1 MEKKRKI
8 INILTMVFVLV
19 LLYFTINCFINGITL
34 IDPYRNYIVYQ
45 NTLIAIYFLAFGFG
59 LTAILAFV
67 YNFFAKEKK
76 TALELFMVGCY
87 VIAIILLAILTSVY
101 NPYKD
106 YDSTST
112 TYAMYSLSLSNLLT
126 GLASGVCLFA
136 VTLTKYIL
144 NRKYKLAE
152 DTVPES
158 TAQTNEHKKSN
169 KAFIY
174 CLLGFSIIANV
185 LAFALPAA
193 YPLRPNVDVEVTT
206 INQSTD
212 PNNPSYRTTVTVT
225 NNSDYYLRYVAIY
238 YYYIDDDGYVVYEDT
253 VSYGRSLEAGESYS
267 ETFSSFDK
275 FLSIGDIDAYGITLN
290 SIYGLALIP
299 FAILGYAIFT
309 TELLKQKSKENEIE
323 ETTEENTQEIIEEN
337 LETNTENNIENNIN

>member
-34 IDPYRNYIVYQ
+34 IDPYRNYVVYQ

-136 VTLTKYIL
+136 VTITKYIL
-144 NRKYKLAE
+144 SRKHKPA
-152 DTVPES
+152 DDAVPE
-158 TAQTNEHKKSN
+158 ANVQTNEHKKSN

-206 INQSTD
+206 INQSTNPD
-212 PNNPSYRTTVTVT
+212 SPSYRTTVTIT
-225 NNSDYYLRYVAIY
+225 NNSDYYLRYIAIY
-238 YYYIDDDGYVVYEDT
+238 YYYIDDDGYLVYDE
-253 VSYGRSLEAGESYS
+253 SRYSHEIGAGESYS
-267 ETFSSFDK
+267 ETFTSFDK
-275 FLSIGDIDAYGITLN
+275 LLSIGDYDAYGITLN

-299 FAILGYAIFT
+299 FAIFGYAIFT
-309 TELLKQKSKENEIE
+309 TELLKQKSRENEIE
-323 ETTEENTQEIIEEN
+323 ETTEENNQEIIEEN
-337 LETNTENNIENNIN
+337 LETNTENNIN

>member
-34 IDPYRNYIVYQ
+34 IDPYRNYVVYQ

-87 VIAIILLAILTSVY
+87 VVAIILLAILTSVY
-101 NPYKD
+101 NPIKNYSPS
-106 YDSTST
+106 YT

-158 TAQTNEHKKSN
+158 NVQTNEHKKPN
-169 KAFIY
+169 KVPFY

-193 YPLRPNVDVEVTT
+193 YPLRPNVDIEVTT
-206 INQSTD
+206 INQSTNPD
-212 PNNPSYRTTVTVT
+212 SPSYRTTVTIT
-225 NNSDYYLRYVAIY
+225 NNSDYYLRYIAIY
-238 YYYIDDDGYVVYEDT
+238 YYYIDDSGYVVYDNT
-253 VSYGRSLEAGESYS
+253 YSQPIQAGESYS
-267 ETFSSFDK
+267 ETFTSFDK
-275 FLSIGDIDAYGITLN
+275 LLSIGDYSAYGITLN

-323 ETTEENTQEIIEEN
+323 ETTEENSQEIIEEN

>member
-8 INILTMVFVLV
+8 INILIMVFVLV

-34 IDPYRNYIVYQ
+34 IDPYRNYVVYQ

-67 YNFFAKEKK
+67 YNFFVKEKK
-76 TALELFMVGCY
+76 IALELFMVGCY

-158 TAQTNEHKKSN
+158 TAQASEHKKSN
-169 KAFIY
+169 KVFIY
-174 CLLGFSIIANV
+174 SLLGFSLIANV

-206 INQSTD
+206 INQSTNPD
-212 PNNPSYRTTVTVT
+212 SPSYRTTVTIT
-225 NNSDYYLRYVAIY
+225 NNSDYYLSNVVIY
-238 YYYIDDDGYVVYEDT
+238 YYYVDDSGYVVYDNT
-253 VSYGRSLEAGESYS
+253 YSQPIQAGESYS
-267 ETFSSFDK
+267 ETFTSFDK
-275 FLSIGDIDAYGITLN
+275 LLSIGDYSAYGITLN

>member
-34 IDPYRNYIVYQ
+34 IDPYQNYDVYQ

-67 YNFFAKEKK
+67 YNFFVKEKK
-76 TALELFMVGCY
+76 IALELFMVGCY
-87 VIAIILLAILTSVY
+87 VVAIILLAILTSVY

-144 NRKYKLAE
+144 NRKYKLA
-152 DTVPES
+152 DGAG
-158 TAQTNEHKKSN
+158 TASNSQTNEHKKSN

-174 CLLGFSIIANV
+174 CLLGFSIIATV

-193 YPLRPNVDVEVTT
+193 YPLRPNVDIEVTT

-212 PNNPSYRTTVTVT
+212 PDSPSYRTTVTIT
-225 NNSDYYLRYVAIY
+225 NNSDYYLSNVVIY
-238 YYYIDDDGYVVYEDT
+238 YYYVDDDVYLVYDENRY
-253 VSYGRSLEAGESYS
+253 SHEIGAGESYS
-267 ETFSSFDK
+267 ETFTSFDK
-275 FLSIGDIDAYGITLN
+275 LLSIGDYDAYGITLN

-299 FAILGYAIFT
+299 FAIFGYAIFT
-309 TELLKQKSKENEIE
+309 TELLKQKSRENEIE
-323 ETTEENTQEIIEEN
+323 ETTEENNQEIIEEN
-337 LETNTENNIENNIN
+337 LETNTENNIN